1 MIERHQHYL
10 VEIGAQL
17 INSGETP
24 WSSQILR
31 RVGFGG
37 ERKEKGCVLGSGVE
51 RVESA
56 RKKQAGPQPQY
67 ALESN
72 AFEFLGMF
80 GWELR
85 QSPAVKNKLLSCQV
99 SRWSIRKMN
108 QTESTNQRSFTNC
121 YWQHKPERCW
131 VSADWGLRETSYHW
145 AALNKRTQGS
155 WMERMRWLKALPCN
169 KEDPEWRYIM
179 SKRITCINS
188 C

>member
-17 INSGETP
+17 INSGEAP

-37 ERKEKGCVLGSGVE
+37 ERKERGCVLGSGVG
-51 RVESA
+51 RGESA
-56 RKKQAGPQPQY
+56 RKKQTGPQPQD
-67 ALESN
+67 AFKSN
-72 AFEFLGMF
+72 TFEFLGMF

-85 QSPAVKNKLLSCQV
+85 QSPAVKNKLFSCQV

-121 YWQHKPERCW
+121 DE
-131 VSADWGLRETSYHW
+131 STSQKG
-145 AALNKRTQGS
+145 AG
-155 WMERMRWLKALPCN
+155 
-169 KEDPEWRYIM
+169 
-179 SKRITCINS
+179 
-188 C
+188 